1 MAKTFKGRVVVPG
14 TVTAKALVSHGGFN
28 TLASYQSALMFGDK
42 DVKCGDQ
49 NNPDIYK
56 KPMIGVALCL
66 PQTIGSTTGGMVFY
80 TAGAL
85 GKLPACMC
93 FSKPIRRR
101 HPLRRVDGDAYARCR
116 FSRRRVPRICQDRH
130 ERHARRGWDGDGRMK
145 CAIYGAGSL
154 GTVLGAYMT
163 KGGVPVELVN
173 RNRAHVDALREK
185 GAHITGTVDFS
196 TPVTAITPEEITAP
210 YDVIF
215 LMTKQLHNKEVVTF
229 LKPLLAPDGV
239 IVTFQ
244 NGIPEPGIAEIVGE
258 SHTIGCVVEWGATM
272 DAPGECVLT
281 SDPDSLSFHMGGM
294 QGVSDAKLA
303 EVRSLLEK
311 MCPVAMEDN
320 LLGARWSKLL
330 INATFSGLGTVVG
343 GVFGDVSEKK
353 DARRVAVRCMKECID
368 VGHAAGAT
376 FAPVQGKD
384 LTKLFYYKNGFK
396 RAIAE
401 LLVPIA
407 MKKHR
412 AIEPSMLQDLKK
424 GKPCEIDAINGVVC
438 EWGRKCGVPTPI
450 NDRIVE
456 IVKKEQTG
464 ELPLEE
470 KNIRFFDDL
479 L

>member
-1 MAKTFKGRVVVPG
+1 
-14 TVTAKALVSHGGFN
+14 
-28 TLASYQSALMFGDK
+28 
-42 DVKCGDQ
+42 
-49 NNPDIYK
+49 
-56 KPMIGVALCL
+56 
-66 PQTIGSTTGGMVFY
+66 
-80 TAGAL
+80 
-85 GKLPACMC
+85 
-93 FSKPIRRR
+93 
-101 HPLRRVDGDAYARCR
+101 
-116 FSRRRVPRICQDRH
+116 
-130 ERHARRGWDGDGRMK
+130 MK

-163 KGGVPVELVN
+163 KGGIPVELVN

-196 TPVTAITPEEITAP
+196 TPVTAITPEEMTAP

-396 RAIAE
+396 RASAE

-456 IVKKEQTG
+456 IVKKEQAG